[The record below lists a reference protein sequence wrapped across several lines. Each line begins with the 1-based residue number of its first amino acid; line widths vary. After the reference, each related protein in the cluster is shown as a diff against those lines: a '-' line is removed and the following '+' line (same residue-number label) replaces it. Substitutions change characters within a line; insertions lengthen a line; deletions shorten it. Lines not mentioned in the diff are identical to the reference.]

1 MTIFSCILSRIC
13 VTQYLK
19 EIRHDFKDSR
29 FFFGKNRVM
38 AKALGTTVE
47 EEYKEG
53 LSAIA
58 KVTYCFFFCGE
69 KIRVI

>member
-1 MTIFSCILSRIC
+1 MRNT
-13 VTQYLK
+13 YLK

-29 FFFGKNRVM
+29 FFYGKNRVM
-38 AKALGTTVE
+38 AKALGTTPE

-58 KVTYCFFFCGE
+58 KVNISA
-69 KIRVI
+69 K